1 MQKKKETK
9 VKLQI
14 IFSALL
20 LSVVFIAEFYAIVN
34 YPKQYIFIAIFAV
47 LFLVVLYI
55 LINGLFMMQLIKNER
70 REEQYDNIFKSEKAS
85 YLMLKK
91 YFEKIDDKIDILMTT
106 AKVPTE
112 EIINAQKGVAKV
124 IINRS
129 RENAEALMNSN
140 DMLID
145 KLDTF
150 EEKLSSNNDG
160 LLQNQKSIVEDNYNQ
175 LLIKQQELAASLKDM
190 ELRLNQAIIQTQQS
204 INSQPVQLT
213 AKVDIPQQPVTL
225 QMPAMQIAQPMI
237 TSPGMYTQQPVAP
250 ITEPEVKLEPVVE
263 AEPIVELDPVVE
275 AQSVVEPEP
284 VVEAEPVVEPE
295 PVVEAE
301 PVAEPEPVVEAEP
314 VVEPEPVAEPE
325 PVIESEPIVEPE
337 PIMEQ
342 APAVDL
348 SDPNKKM
355 NPDEIA
361 ALIASMGAGES
372 ESVVESE
379 PEPIV
384 EPEPVEEEKP
394 PMPDLSDPNR
404 TLSPDEIA
412 ALIANI

>member
-175 LLIKQQELAASLKDM
+175 LLIKQQE
-190 ELRLNQAIIQTQQS
+190 
-204 INSQPVQLT
+204 
-213 AKVDIPQQPVTL
+213 
-225 QMPAMQIAQPMI
+225 
-237 TSPGMYTQQPVAP
+237 
-250 ITEPEVKLEPVVE
+250 
-263 AEPIVELDPVVE
+263 
-275 AQSVVEPEP
+275 
-284 VVEAEPVVEPE
+284 
-295 PVVEAE
+295 
-301 PVAEPEPVVEAEP
+301 
-314 VVEPEPVAEPE
+314 
-325 PVIESEPIVEPE
+325 
-337 PIMEQ
+337 
-342 APAVDL
+342 
-348 SDPNKKM
+348 
-355 NPDEIA
+355 
-361 ALIASMGAGES
+361 
-372 ESVVESE
+372 
-379 PEPIV
+379 
-384 EPEPVEEEKP
+384 
-394 PMPDLSDPNR
+394 
-404 TLSPDEIA
+404 
-412 ALIANI
+412 